1 MSKGWK
7 TLAAW
12 VLLIVMF
19 LAIWQVLTPGEGGAP
34 RTGTHGASH
43 DDAFWSSTLVTLLP
57 MLFIG
62 IMFFLFMRRLGGSQQ
77 NIFTLRKTTAR
88 LLPTSS
94 STSFADVGGADEAK
108 QHLAEIVEFLKDPR
122 RWEKLGARL
131 PNGVLLEGP
140 PGCGKT
146 LLARAVAGEAK
157 VPFFEVSASEF
168 VELFVGVGA
177 ARVRD
182 LFEAAAKK
190 APSIVFVD
198 ELDAVGRRRGAGA
211 SGLSHQ
217 EREQT
222 LNQLLT
228 NLDGFQKTRRV
239 VVIAATNRG
248 DILDGALLRPGRFD
262 LRLKLPALSAE
273 GRLEVLRVHTR
284 HKPLGTDVDLREF
297 ASETA
302 GFTGAEIEHLTNL
315 AAMLAVRRC
324 RSLGGEA
331 STIERQDFLAAR
343 ASRSPAD
350 TRFNRLDAA
359 LIESVSQLA
368 QPTGRALVRA
378 TLEGGDVVEGEVLWV
393 DASFVKIRGQDGKA
407 TVLTK
412 QRIIKLE
419 ALEGTESV
427 RLEDITEDRWAKRSP
442 DAA

>member
-7 TLAAW
+7 TLLVW

-19 LAIWQVLTPGEGGAP
+19 LAIWQVLSPANGAP
-34 RTGTHGASH
+34 TTATHGAGH
-43 DDAFWSSTLVTLLP
+43 DDSFWASTLVTLLP
-57 MLFIG
+57 MLFIA
-62 IMFFLFMRRLGGSQQ
+62 IMFFLFMRRMGGGAQS
-77 NIFTLRKTTAR
+77 IFTLRKTTAR
-88 LLPTSS
+88 LLPTSPK
-94 STSFADVGGADEAK
+94 TSFADVGGADEAK

-122 RWEKLGARL
+122 RWEKVGARL
-131 PNGVLLEGP
+131 PTGVLLEGP

-190 APSIVFVD
+190 APAIVFVD

-211 SGLSHQ
+211 AGLAHQ

-248 DILDGALLRPGRFD
+248 DVLDGALLRPGRFD
-262 LRLKLPALSAE
+262 LRLKLPAPSNEA
-273 GRLEVLRVHTR
+273 RVEVLRVHTR
-284 HKPLGTDVDLREF
+284 NKPLGQDVDLQDL
-297 ASETA
+297 ALKTA
-302 GFTGAEIEHLTNL
+302 GFTGADIEHLTNH
-315 AAMLAVRRC
+315 AAMLAVRRS
-324 RSLGGEA
+324 RSNGGEA
-331 STIERQDFLAAR
+331 STIQRQDFAGALAAR
-343 ASRSPAD
+343 SPVD
-350 TRFNRLDAA
+350 PRFDRLDAA
-359 LIESVSQLA
+359 LIESVSQLT

-378 TLEGGDVVEGEVLWV
+378 VVEGGDVVEGEVLWV
-393 DASFVKIRGQDGKA
+393 DAAFVKIRGQDGKA
-407 TVLTK
+407 TLLTK
-412 QRIIKLE
+412 QKIVKLE
-419 ALEGTESV
+419 ALEGTEPA
-427 RLEDITEDRWAKRSP
+427 RPEDVTEDRWARRSP